1 MRPSD
6 FFVYGVQFLAV
17 GAAGVPQA
25 ILQFDGASDFTWMY
39 SAYAADTAAAG
50 QTAATRQYPL
60 ADILITPSDTSS
72 QFMNAAVPVTSIFG
86 NAENPFVLPA
96 PRLVPSRSVF
106 TFQLT
111 NRDAAGL
118 NLYLQL
124 IGLRRYLSSKS
135 ESGD

>member
-6 FFVYGVQFLAV
+6 FYVYTVPFLAV
-17 GAAGVPQA
+17 GAAGVPIA
-25 ILQFDGASDFTWMY
+25 ALQFDGASNFLWMY
-39 SAYAADTAAAG
+39 SSYAADTAAAG

-60 ADILITPSDTSS
+60 CDILITPSDTSS

-86 NAENPFVLPA
+86 NGENPFVLPA
-96 PRLVPSRSVF
+96 PREIPARSVL

-118 NLYLQL
+118 NIYL
-124 IGLRRYLSSKS
+124 
-135 ESGD
+135 